1 MKKIF
6 GAIAFVL
13 FFAIAS
19 VNAQGSKIG
28 HVSMQELIQALPDYK
43 IAEGNLQSFAK
54 QLQDTY
60 TSMQDEYNQKLS
72 AYMKDSANM
81 TPPMKEA
88 KMQDIADLAKRMQ
101 KMEQTSDQ
109 TLMDKQN
116 ELLKP
121 MQSKVSDAIKSVA
134 KDNGYSYIFDTS
146 NGTTLVYYP
155 ETENLTPLVKKKL
168 GL

>member
-6 GAIAFVL
+6 GALAFFL
-13 FFAIAS
+13 FFAAS
-19 VNAQGSKIG
+19 GVQAQSKIG
-28 HVSMQELIQALPDYK
+28 HVSMQELIQSLPEYK
-43 IAEGNLQSFAK
+43 TAEGNLQSFAK

-121 MQSKVSDAIKSVA
+121 MQQKVADAIKTVA
-134 KDNGYSYIFDTS
+134 KENGYSYIFDTS
-146 NGTTLVYYP
+146 QGTTLVYYP
-155 ETENLTPLVKKKL
+155 ETENVTPLVKKKL
-168 GL
+168 GM